1 MPPQTPSRSCHVAAT
16 AQLSPPNKVGT
27 LELWVRGDF
36 PLKMPSARCHQHANV
51 SSLLGAWQRRPP
63 SINMG
68 HRGKGLDAFSLVL
81 APQCWSTFAGYPHS
95 LALGRTPR
103 MMGDYGP
110 DSSTSLAALPVS
122 VRCGVPLVAS
132 RSRLFCPDGRGVAR
146 LPCGRER
153 SGLFPRFPAPLS
165 FSWRLAL
172 SQPPSSACL
181 PQIQLI

>member
-132 RSRLFCPDGRGVAR
+132 RSRLFCPDGRGWLVCHVAESEVDFS
-146 LPCGRER
+146 LVFLL
-153 SGLFPRFPAPLS
+153 LFLFLGASLFLNLLLQRAFLK
-165 FSWRLAL
+165 
-172 SQPPSSACL
+172 SS
-181 PQIQLI
+181 